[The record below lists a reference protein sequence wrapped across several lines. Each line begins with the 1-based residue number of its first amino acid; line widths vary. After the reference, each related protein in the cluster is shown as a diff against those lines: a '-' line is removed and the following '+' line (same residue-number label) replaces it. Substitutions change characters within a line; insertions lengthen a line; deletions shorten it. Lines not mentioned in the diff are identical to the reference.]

1 VLDITDKTNVGINY
15 AILSAVLLQKSVLR
29 YTPAG
34 VAVITLHLEHSSQV
48 QQANSLRAIQFSIE
62 ATALDTIA
70 LTADTLNTGDV
81 YTFEGFW
88 APAHYRTQRLT
99 FHILALV
106 DSFNTIDK

>member
-1 VLDITDKTNVGINY
+1 MFDIKDKTSAGINC
-15 AILSAVLLQKSVLR
+15 ARLSAVLVQKSVLR

-34 VAVITLHLEHSSQV
+34 VAVMTLNLEHNSQI
-48 QQANSLRAIQFSIE
+48 QQANSLRAVQFSIE
-62 ATALDTIA
+62 ATALDAIA
-70 LTADTLNTGDV
+70 LISNKLNIGNV

-99 FHILALV
+99 FHILALA